1 MLGKLIDDLTMGR
14 IKLENLISW
23 FYLILAI
30 IFEVSGTSCMKL
42 SQEFT
47 KLVPSILIFVFYGLC
62 LTFLTLSLR
71 TIPVS
76 IVYSIWAGLGT
87 LLIASISVIW
97 FDESLTVIKVVSM
110 LLIVLGILGL
120 NWES

>member
-1 MLGKLIDDLTMGR
+1 M
-14 IKLENLISW
+14 IKLEKLISW

-30 IFEVSGTSCMKL
+30 TFEVSGTTCMKL

-47 KLVPSILIFVFYGLC
+47 KLIPSIFIFVLYGLC

-87 LLIASISVIW
+87 LIIAVISVIW
-97 FDESLTVIKVVSM
+97 FDETLTLIKIISM
-110 LLIVLGILGL
+110 FLIIVGIAGL
-120 NWES
+120 NWQR